1 MLRADLILMNDRCVN
16 HSFPFSICLDIT
28 VYDVLPSISLYSP
41 FLFSCSV
48 PTSLRVSLSVF
59 LFIFLSSPLSF
70 PCLLPPSLRISLLF
84 PSISLSSPSLFET
97 FAHSISLCFR
107 ERVKGQSSQ
116 IGVVDC
122 KIFYSLRLAAQGF
135 VSNELC
141 GEKKKVSAD
150 TTHAI

>member
-1 MLRADLILMNDRCVN
+1 MCDPFVPLQYMFRHHGIWCPSFHFPVFPLSFLLLPPNLSPCV
-16 HSFPFSICLDIT
+16 
-28 VYDVLPSISLYSP
+28 SP
-41 FLFSCSV
+41 L
-48 PTSLRVSLSVF
+48 F

-70 PCLLPPSLRISLLF
+70 PCFLPPSLCVSLLF
-84 PSISLSSPSLFET
+84 PSVSLSSPSLFET